1 MANQKQYEVQYEAE
15 HSGDYKDR
23 GRLEIPVLIG
33 GVICFLLYVG
43 AQLIK

>member
-1 MANQKQYEVQYEAE
+1 MANQKKYEYEAE

-23 GRLEIPVLIG
+23 GRLEIPFLLIG
-33 GVICFLLYVG
+33 AFFFLLYVG